1 MWTVVSGSVDLY
13 ASTDGTATI
22 YSTVRAP
29 AGSPSR
35 DLTTNPFTSEEEILA
50 AAEAGEVIINDEG
63 FSADCP
69 ITKADPGDIV
79 VDLNP
84 DVFELCNRTST

>member
-1 MWTVVSGSVDLY
+1 MSASLDLY

-22 YSTVRAP
+22 YSTVRSSDP
-29 AGSPSR
+29 TFSR
-35 DLTTNPFTSEEEILA
+35 DLTLMPFTSEEEILH
-50 AAEAGEVIINDEG
+50 AAEMGFVTITDLG

-69 ITKADPGDIV
+69 ITKAEPGDIV

-84 DVFELCNRTST
+84 DVFELCNRTS